1 MCSMPSLPSKTLFS
15 TSVTIA
21 ISSNREPPKA
31 RSRDLATVISYL
43 KKTHW
48 HPMKGKFD
56 FWGHQALFESLDTN
70 YRGSKRLWGSPHQV
84 WLLVF
89 DFTFSCILKKFNW
102 DFARQGITDMSIV
115 SPASFIVT
123 ADWLDPLSITSL
135 TSPLSLCTNR
145 SSVIASFG
153 L

>member
-1 MCSMPSLPSKTLFS
+1 MLDAI
-15 TSVTIA
+15 TSFRHVVFDISDNSNELKQGA
-21 ISSNREPPKA
+21 SIGAFAGPGSSNF
-31 RSRDLATVISYL
+31 LL

-48 HPMKGKFD
+48 HPMKWKFY
-56 FWGHQALFESLDTN
+56 FWGHQALFESLHTN